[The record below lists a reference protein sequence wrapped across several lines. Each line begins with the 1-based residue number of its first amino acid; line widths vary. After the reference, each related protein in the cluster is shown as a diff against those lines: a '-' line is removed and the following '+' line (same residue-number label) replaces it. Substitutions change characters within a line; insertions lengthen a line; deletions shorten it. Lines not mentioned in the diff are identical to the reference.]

1 MVLIYILRQQFAVT
15 SIHDLNHLEYEKYGS
30 VGVWTTADFAA
41 HFESEIEQGQA
52 HYRQEAGKDSMKATV
67 VVIENAE
74 SLGSSI
80 RDSLDHINEE
90 WSKLADDVNIERL
103 AYVADGMMA
112 TTVEMNTEADVETDS
127 FESVDEAVEWCQ
139 QA

>member
-1 MVLIYILRQQFAVT
+1 MT
-15 SIHDLNHLEYEKYGS
+15 SIHDLDHLEYERYDS
-30 VGVWTTADFAA
+30 VGVWTTPDFAA

-52 HYRQEAGKDSMKATV
+52 HYREEAGKDSMKATV

-80 RDSLDHINEE
+80 RNSLDHINEE
-90 WSKLADDVNIERL
+90 WSQLADDVDIERL
-103 AYVADGMMA
+103 AYVADGMMS
-112 TTVEMNTEADVETDS
+112 TTVEMKTEADVETGS
-127 FESVDEAVEWCQ
+127 FDSVDKAIEWCQ

>member
-1 MVLIYILRQQFAVT
+1 MT
-15 SIHDLNHLEYEKYGS
+15 SIHELDHLEYEEHGR

-52 HYRQEAGKDSMKATV
+52 HYRENAGKDSMNATV
-67 VVIENAE
+67 VVIENAQ
-74 SLGSSI
+74 SLGNSI

-90 WSKLADDVNIERL
+90 WSELADDVDIERL
-103 AYVADGMMA
+103 AYVADGMMS
-112 TTVEMNTEADVETDS
+112 TTVEMKTEADVETGS
-127 FESVDEAVEWCQ
+127 FDSVDEAIEWCQ